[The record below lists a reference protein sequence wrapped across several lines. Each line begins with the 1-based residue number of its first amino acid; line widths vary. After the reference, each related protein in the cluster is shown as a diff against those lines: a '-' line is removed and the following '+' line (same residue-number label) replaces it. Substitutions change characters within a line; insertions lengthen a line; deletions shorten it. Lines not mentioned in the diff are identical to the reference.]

1 MELNPSTP
9 RRDARDE
16 HARKSPSAPQPL
28 ASLSAPWHLDTLAPS
43 CVTFPAHFSR
53 TYKRNSPR
61 LSAPVRAY
69 TGRVSPCAFSRKTA
83 GNAKRPNTCPP
94 QELQTKKNACVTLC
108 HLAIP
113 SPQAHEAKPSGIP
126 KVRIRISDQVPIS
139 RRTHAGDTSNDFA
152 ACVVPCPASHAASTR
167 FRKSIE
173 QASMPKFSLD
183 SQPKPWCTM
192 AREGRAICSSP
203 CVG

>member
-1 MELNPSTP
+1 MISTFRRLCIAFNITALARVPAILPSPSTP
-9 RRDARDE
+9 CI
-16 HARKSPSAPQPL
+16 HLGPSAPQVPAL
-28 ASLSAPWHLDTLAPS
+28 LHFDVS
-43 CVTFPAHFSR
+43 TFRRFHP
-53 TYKRNSPR
+53 
-61 LSAPVRAY
+61 
-69 TGRVSPCAFSRKTA
+69 KTTQ
-83 GNAKRPNTCPP
+83 NPNRPNTCPP